1 MSILNEQE
9 EDLDYKHND
18 SNEDDDLFGSEDQ
31 GELGLVQYEENAQDG
46 EQVNSQSSVRRSS
59 RPISLSRTAMQQMV
73 DNDVEEFGYSGAC
86 VAVTHGIPD
95 PVTQKQAYESP
106 YKEDWVHA
114 EIDEMVS
121 LYQHEVGKLVRRTPE
136 MNVMGCRFIYKTKRH
151 PKTREVKKRKARLVC
166 QGFKQIKGVDYD
178 KAFASQARF
187 SSIRLLLFLVNIYDL
202 DMFSFDIKTFFLY
215 GELDEDVYME
225 QPPGYQTKGND
236 WVWHLLKSLYG
247 CKQSPRQAGK
257 KLRQV
262 LLDWLFK
269 LNKSDPNFYFVMLK
283 MMLYFC

>member
-1 MSILNEQE
+1 
-9 EDLDYKHND
+9 
-18 SNEDDDLFGSEDQ
+18 
-31 GELGLVQYEENAQDG
+31 
-46 EQVNSQSSVRRSS
+46 
-59 RPISLSRTAMQQMV
+59 
-73 DNDVEEFGYSGAC
+73 
-86 VAVTHGIPD
+86 
-95 PVTQKQAYESP
+95 
-106 YKEDWVHA
+106 
-114 EIDEMVS
+114 
-121 LYQHEVGKLVRRTPE
+121 

-178 KAFASQARF
+178 KTFASQARF
-187 SSIRLLLFLVNIYDL
+187 SSIRLLLFLVNMYDL

-236 WVWHLLKSLYG
+236 WVWHLFKSLYG

-269 LNKSDPNFYFVMLK
+269 LNKSDPNFYFVMKNDAVLLLANFVDDTLCGVSKNSTLK
-283 MMLYFC
+283 EDFLAYLRSHFEIEVTDDPSEFLGFELVRDRSNRKMKIQQSGYAHCNC